1 MRKLVEHEFRTQEAM
16 IDDAID
22 NMIKA
27 VETDDSG
34 FCDTDGSAPAVT
46 TNDFG
51 YQKVSARWILQ
62 LFFTGEEKQ

>member
-34 FCDTDGSAPAVT
+34 FSDTDSAHVVT
-46 TNDFG
+46 ADDFG